1 MNKEV
6 LLVATGIGIG
16 ALAFTENGRKLMNTL
31 GGSGNSFLPS
41 LGESKSDR
49 EHHKSLEEDKTKQE
63 GIHEQREQ
71 HEGNLSHP
79 IKSEE

>member
-41 LGESKSDR
+41 LGESKSDNEPR
-49 EHHKSLEEDKTKQE
+49 KSLEEDKSKQAGTQE
-63 GIHEQREQ
+63 RREQ
-71 HEGNLSHP
+71 QEDNLSHP